1 MNDRENL
8 ILKAIIQHYLE
19 YGESVGSRTLEKK
32 YNIGVSSAT
41 IRNAMSD
48 LEEKGL
54 IIKTHTSS
62 GRVPTNEGYKL
73 YIDELVKIRDISS
86 EEKERI
92 VKTYNQKMHQ
102 IDMILE
108 ETSRLLSRISN
119 YAGIVLEPSIKE
131 EKIKK
136 VELIHINETNLL
148 MVVVMDS
155 NITKT
160 QNISLKVHM
169 EEKEVK
175 QLAEFINNEI
185 KVSASAFT
193 ITDLENFLM
202 KMNIF
207 RFERL
212 EEDKMVEENKM
223 FFDGGTRL
231 IESSSLDVLKVID
244 RAKLLSN
251 PHGMKA
257 IFTHLINKGN
267 YTDGEVNIVFG
278 EDFGVTELED
288 LSFVFSVYTLGN
300 SKGVIG
306 VIGPKR
312 MEYSKTVG
320 LVEYVS
326 EEVGRILKDNKN
338 SRLIKGDE

>member
-19 YGESVGSRTLEKK
+19 HGESVGSRTLEKK

-54 IIKTHTSS
+54 IVKTHSSS

-73 YIDELVKIRDISS
+73 YIEELVKIHDISS

-131 EKIKK
+131 EGIKK

-148 MVVVMDS
+148 MVVVMTS

-160 QNISLKVHM
+160 QNISLKVSM
-169 EEKEVK
+169 EEDEVK
-175 QLAEFINNEI
+175 QLTSYINKEI
-185 KVSASAFT
+185 KDSQSNFT
-193 ITDLENFLM
+193 IKDLEDFLI
-202 KMNIF
+202 KMEIF
-207 RFERL
+207 RFEKWQ
-212 EEDKMVEENKM
+212 EEKMVEESKM

-231 IESSSLDVLKVID
+231 IENSTLDIVKIVD
-244 RAKLLSN
+244 RARLLSN
-251 PHGMKA
+251 PKDMKE
-257 IFTHLINKGN
+257 IFTHLISNGN

-278 EDFGVTELED
+278 DDFGVNELSD
-288 LSFVFSVYTLGN
+288 LSFVFSVYTIGN

-326 EEVGRILKDNKN
+326 EEVGKILKNNKN
-338 SRLIKGDE
+338 NKI